1 MANTMTLIGSVT
13 VGASPVTSITFA
25 SIPSTYTD
33 LLLKTSLRDGTGGGT
48 QTAQL
53 IYFNSD
59 NGTSSWS
66 YTYLRGSGSAASS
79 AAGNPGGYTG
89 AYIGEYDGSAATT
102 NTFSNSE
109 IYIPNYAGSQK
120 KSFSVD
126 AVQETNATAAYS
138 HLVAGLWSAAGGTAA
153 INAITFT
160 PVSGAG
166 ANFVQYSTAYLYGIK
181 NS

>member
-1 MANTMTLIGSVT
+1 MANTMTLISSVT
-13 VGASPVTSITFA
+13 VGASPVTSIDFT
-25 SIPSTYTD
+25 SIPTTYTD
-33 LLLKTSLRDGTGGGT
+33 LLIKTSLRDGITGGA

-66 YTYLRGSGSAASS
+66 YTYLRGSGSAAST
-79 AAGNPGGYTG
+79 AAGNPGGYAGSYT
-89 AYIGEYDGSAATT
+89 GEYDGSTATA

-109 IYIPNYAGSQK
+109 IYIPNYTGSQK

-153 INAITFT
+153 INAVHIT
-160 PVSGAG
+160 SAAG
-166 ANFVQYSTAYLYGIK
+166 NFVQYSTAYLYGIK

>member
-1 MANTMTLIGSVT
+1 MPNTYTLIGSVT
-13 VGASPVTSITFA
+13 VGASPVTSISFT

-33 LLLKTSLRDGTGGGT
+33 LLIKTSLRDGTGGGT

-66 YTYLRGSGSAASS
+66 YSYFRGSGSAASA

-89 AYIGEYDGSAATT
+89 AYIGEYNGSTSTA
-102 NTFSNSE
+102 NSFSNSE

-120 KSFSVD
+120 KSFSVE
-126 AVQETNATAAYS
+126 AIQETNATAAYS
-138 HLVAGLWSAAGGTAA
+138 HFVGGLWYASGGTAA

-160 PVSGAG
+160 PVGG
-166 ANFVQYSTAYLYGIK
+166 TNANFVQYSTAYLYGIK